1 MVAGYDRQAEELAER
16 YEQFAFEKVHE
27 DVLDLLPEAG
37 ASVLD
42 VGAGSGRDAAWFAS
56 KGYQVMAVEPSTKLR
71 KAAQARHRSAD
82 ICWFND
88 KLPSLEK
95 VLRSKMT
102 FDLIWVSAMWMHVPH
117 NDRERAFRKLVSVMS
132 PGASMM
138 ISLRQGPSDPTRPM
152 RKVQADEIEKLAIQH
167 GIQVSTIKHRPDVQK
182 RRGISWK
189 VIWLR
194 LPDDGTNALP
204 LLRHVVF
211 LDRKSS
217 TYKLALLR
225 VLVRIADS
233 ASGFTCEINDGK
245 RIKLPLGLVALH
257 WIRSFWP
264 LVVDRL
270 PQLPGNRG
278 QAFVRKEF
286 RELIKGSIH
295 DLRVGAH
302 LSGQPAENLVRTMRH
317 VCSCIVDMP
326 STHITFPGS
335 DSQVFEG
342 SKPQRYTTRIFDS
355 VHLDQDFLWS
365 FGALTVPTHLWRA
378 MSRYAPWIEPAIVTE
393 WIRLMRRYQKKP
405 LAPWET
411 LVSAL
416 EWLDPKHETNGVRAI
431 ARNLKGRGAR
441 VHCVWTGRLLDLDL
455 EIDHC
460 FPFATWPCNDL
471 WNLLPTSRTTNSQK
485 RDLLPSPQALENAK
499 PQIWEWWDTAYLNDD
514 ALKRRF
520 KDESLS
526 ALPTVVEEGGQITL
540 ESVFEGLMVQQM
552 VLKRNQQ
559 LREWTP

>member
-56 KGYQVMAVEPSTKLR
+56 EGYQVMAVEPSTKLR

-88 KLPSLEK
+88 KLPSIEK

-152 RKVQADEIEKLAIQH
+152 RKVQVDEIEKLAIQH
-167 GIQVSTIKHRPDVQK
+167 GIQVSTIKNRPDVQK

-245 RIKLPLGLVALH
+245 P
-257 WIRSFWP
+257 S
-264 LVVDRL
+264 
-270 PQLPGNRG
+270 
-278 QAFVRKEF
+278 
-286 RELIKGSIH
+286 S
-295 DLRVGAH
+295 GA
-302 LSGQPAENLVRTMRH
+302 
-317 VCSCIVDMP
+317 
-326 STHITFPGS
+326 
-335 DSQVFEG
+335 
-342 SKPQRYTTRIFDS
+342 
-355 VHLDQDFLWS
+355 
-365 FGALTVPTHLWRA
+365 
-378 MSRYAPWIEPAIVTE
+378 SR
-393 WIRLMRRYQKKP
+393 
-405 LAPWET
+405 
-411 LVSAL
+411 
-416 EWLDPKHETNGVRAI
+416 LDPRNGTPTRRTAGGSERKRDTHREGVTGHNNCPA
-431 ARNLKGRGAR
+431 AEPGRG
-441 VHCVWTGRLLDLDL
+441 
-455 EIDHC
+455 
-460 FPFATWPCNDL
+460 
-471 WNLLPTSRTTNSQK
+471 
-485 RDLLPSPQALENAK
+485 
-499 PQIWEWWDTAYLNDD
+499 
-514 ALKRRF
+514 
-520 KDESLS
+520 
-526 ALPTVVEEGGQITL
+526 
-540 ESVFEGLMVQQM
+540 
-552 VLKRNQQ
+552 
-559 LREWTP
+559 